1 MASVLDN
8 YPSTLSPLQLTTT
21 TNLLQNKGL
30 RVSPVFT
37 NAVSSYESNSLISF
51 SSTLLFSLVLALLL
65 IPTLRRLRS
74 ELEQT
79 INIEPTPLTDI
90 TPWHQKLIKKI
101 NNWRVK

>member
-1 MASVLDN
+1 M
-8 YPSTLSPLQLTTT
+8 PPLLPGKTK
-21 TNLLQNKGL
+21 TNWLANGL
-30 RVSPVFT
+30 KIAGAAIATVW
-37 NAVSSYESNSLISF
+37 LI
-51 SSTLLFSLVLALLL
+51 TILPYILLFSLILALLL

-79 INIEPTPLTDI
+79 INIEPTSLTDI

>member
-1 MASVLDN
+1 M
-8 YPSTLSPLQLTTT
+8 PPLLPGKTKR
-21 TNLLQNKGL
+21 NWLANGL
-30 RVSPVFT
+30 KIAGAAIATVW
-37 NAVSSYESNSLISF
+37 LI
-51 SSTLLFSLVLALLL
+51 TILPYILLFSLILALLL

>member
-1 MASVLDN
+1 M
-8 YPSTLSPLQLTTT
+8 PPLLPGKTK
-21 TNLLQNKGL
+21 TNWLANGL
-30 RVSPVFT
+30 KIAGAAIATVW
-37 NAVSSYESNSLISF
+37 LI
-51 SSTLLFSLVLALLL
+51 TILPYILLFSLVLALLL

-90 TPWHQKLIKKI
+90 TPWHQKLIKKV

>member
-1 MASVLDN
+1 M
-8 YPSTLSPLQLTTT
+8 PPLLPGKTKTSWLA
-21 TNLLQNKGL
+21 NGL
-30 RVSPVFT
+30 KIAGATIATVW
-37 NAVSSYESNSLISF
+37 LI
-51 SSTLLFSLVLALLL
+51 TILPYILLFSLILALLL

-90 TPWHQKLIKKI
+90 TPWHQKLIKKF